1 MVADQCQYF
10 LAHGHVQQMQAIL
23 AQFFF
28 KKKICAKMAH
38 GHVQQMQAILAQFP
52 PHYLCSKDTRAL
64 TFRMFFLTRN
74 SAADAGHF
82 GAGTNAH
89 KYSVYWLIY
98 SKCSKVL
105 YIGL

>member
-1 MVADQCQYF
+1 
-10 LAHGHVQQMQAIL
+10 
-23 AQFFF
+23 
-28 KKKICAKMAH
+28 MAH

-89 KYSVYWLIY
+89 NSVYWLIY